1 MLNGKYSF
9 MNVNRIK
16 NKILAKSLRQDTV
29 SFYLNVAT

>member
-1 MLNGKYSF
+1 MLNGVCYFIMKA
-9 MNVNRIK
+9 IK